1 MTFSVTPHDFY
12 EATYGKENST
22 LSTAIEKLKTY
33 VDKELVTLLALARER
48 RIHVRDTWISSSK
61 ALSNMTD
68 EIVVLATET
77 VAKQLIDAKFEA
89 RASKMGLD
97 NDEHAIYITFLRATD
112 QK

>member
-61 ALSNMTD
+61 ALSNMT
-68 EIVVLATET
+68 
-77 VAKQLIDAKFEA
+77 
-89 RASKMGLD
+89 GLD